1 MMRIRFKD
9 ETAIN
14 CLRESIPKSVH
25 NELSRVYEGRQLS
38 EKLRTIVNPGVPMRT
53 GNLRFSPTV
62 GRLRSP
68 VVKSGGMHR
77 DVLTYEAVGNN
88 HESYAY
94 KMEVQ
99 EFKHYTTPGT
109 GSHYM
114 EKGMSSFV
122 GSNIPKD
129 MTANAVRVGISKGG
143 MN

>member
-1 MMRIRFKD
+1 MRIRFKD
-9 ETAIN
+9 EKGIN
-14 CLRESIPKSVH
+14 CLRDRIPKSVH

-62 GRLRSP
+62 GRLMSP

-88 HESYAY
+88 NESYAY
-94 KMEVQ
+94 KMEVE

-114 EKGMSSFV
+114 QKGMNIFV
-122 GSNIPKD
+122 EGNIPKI
-129 MTANAVRVGISKGG
+129 MTVDAVRKGVSKGG